1 MFHSLRKGGDICFIL
16 NSSSSVCNKTDL
28 GGRLDVPLLRLL
40 QLDEA
45 GLQQTPPTFF
55 NHYGQ
60 KTRDRLKLE
69 SLCAP
74 LMLLGLVKVREILHR
89 ELELTS
95 RSKKLNL
102 IWFPFSRLHSFSAAT
117 EDSMEATPPTVPSS
131 ICICSTL
138 KHFHCRKHRL
148 IVNYVAVKLKRRVVF
163 QCFYFNHI

>member
-1 MFHSLRKGGDICFIL
+1 MFHSFRKGGDICFIL

-55 NHYGQ
+55 NHYRQ

-74 LMLLGLVKVREILHR
+74 LMSLGLVKVREILHR

-95 RSKKLNL
+95 RGKKLNL
-102 IWFPFSRLHSFSAAT
+102 IWFPFSRLFCSDWRLYGG
-117 EDSMEATPPTVPSS
+117 DSSDCFILYLYLFHFKTLSLQKTSS
-131 ICICSTL
+131 DC
-138 KHFHCRKHRL
+138 
-148 IVNYVAVKLKRRVVF
+148 
-163 QCFYFNHI
+163 

>member
-1 MFHSLRKGGDICFIL
+1 MFHSFRKGGDICFIL

-74 LMLLGLVKVREILHR
+74 LMLLGLLKVREILHR

-95 RSKKLNL
+95 RGKKLNL
-102 IWFPFSRLHSFSAAT
+102 TWFPFSQLFCSDWRLFVES
-117 EDSMEATPPTVPSS
+117 TPPTVSSS

-148 IVNYVAVKLKRRVVF
+148 IVNYVAAKLKCWVVQVVSMF
-163 QCFYFNHI
+163 LL